1 MESPTLFKW
10 RYVDYHYI
18 RDEPGESSYSPVF
31 KLKGSEV
38 KFQIVLAHENEE
50 EGDHCP
56 MWLQL
61 SSLGNEESVDVKFR
75 LWIENS
81 AGTKFM
87 EEPLELENS
96 FIYEDQ
102 KDGDELFISH
112 ERLFSAELGFER
124 NDSITFCCEILRI
137 KPPRE
142 LSDLEFREQIYSLH
156 EAGVTGDCILK
167 VEDQDFKVPKNILM
181 AGSDVFDRMFDS
193 GTQESRTGVA
203 KLEDVSVEIIQ
214 MFIKYLHL
222 GGHLK
227 ELNQFAEDLFIF
239 ADRYVVRN
247 LIDLCMN
254 HMVNTF
260 RAENIV
266 RRLQIAFVYNNA
278 ELKNHALFYVSDY
291 SSEGNVYNILKSASW
306 MDLLRED
313 PEVANEI
320 LIAFF
325 DILKN
330 M

>member
-10 RYVDYHYI
+10 NNVDCNYI
-18 RDEPGESSYSPVF
+18 RDEPGESSYSPAF
-31 KLKGSEV
+31 KLKGSEI
-38 KFQIVLAHENEE
+38 KFNIVLVHENEE

-56 MWLQL
+56 LWLHL
-61 SSLGNEESVDVKFR
+61 SNLGGEESVDVKFR

-81 AGTKFM
+81 AGIKFM
-87 EEPLELENS
+87 ENPLEFIRS
-96 FIYEDQ
+96 FNYIGQEE
-102 KDGDELFISH
+102 GNPMFISH

-124 NDSITFCCEILRI
+124 NNSITFCCEILRI
-137 KPPRE
+137 NPLRE
-142 LSDLEFREQIYSLH
+142 LSDFEFREQIYSLY
-156 EAGVTGDCILK
+156 EAGVAGDCILK

-181 AGSDVFDRMFDS
+181 AGSDVFDCMFAS
-193 GTQESRTGVA
+193 GTQESRTGVV

-222 GGHLK
+222 GSHLK

-247 LIDLCMN
+247 LIDLCID
-254 HMVNTF
+254 HMIKTF

-266 RRLQIAFVYNNA
+266 RRLQIAFVYNSA
-278 ELKNHALFYVSDY
+278 ELKNRALFYISDY
-291 SSEGNVYNILKSASW
+291 SSEGNMYNILKSASW
-306 MDLLRED
+306 MNLLRKD
-313 PEVANEI
+313 PEVGNEI
-320 LIAFF
+320 LIACF